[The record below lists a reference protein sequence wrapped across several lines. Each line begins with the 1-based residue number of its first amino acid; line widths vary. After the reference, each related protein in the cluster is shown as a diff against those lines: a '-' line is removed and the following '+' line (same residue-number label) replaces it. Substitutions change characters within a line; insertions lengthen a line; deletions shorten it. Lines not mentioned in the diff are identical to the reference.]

1 MKKYLIVALV
11 ALSVITAFGFLIHQN
26 KKLRRERDAYHNN
39 TEVLLSEVERYQT
52 KSGEQAVR
60 VGELQLRGAELER
73 YRADD
78 AALIRDMGVKKKELE
93 QLTKIQQ
100 QTIYK
105 LQGKARDT
113 VFVVVT
119 PDRAAEV
126 PARCAEHHDEWPTAP
141 PDRQR
146 EHQGGKQC
154 DGRNLHILLDVD
166 GLVVHCF

>member
-60 VGELQLRGAELER
+60 VGELQLRVAELER

-113 VFVVVT
+113 VFVEVT
-119 PDRAAEV
+119 DLCRALKETGPPRFRQGAPSITTNGSISRAAFS
-126 PARCAEHHDEWPTAP
+126 PIIATRPTS
-141 PDRQR
+141 
-146 EHQGGKQC
+146 
-154 DGRNLHILLDVD
+154 
-166 GLVVHCF
+166 

>member
-60 VGELQLRGAELER
+60 VGELQLRVAELER

-93 QLTKIQQ
+93 QYSSRPFTSCRARPAIPFLSRSHPTGPPRFR
-100 QTIYK
+100 
-105 LQGKARDT
+105 QGAPSIT
-113 VFVVVT
+113 T
-119 PDRAAEV
+119 NGSISRAAFS
-126 PARCAEHHDEWPTAP
+126 PIIATRPTS
-141 PDRQR
+141 
-146 EHQGGKQC
+146 
-154 DGRNLHILLDVD
+154 
-166 GLVVHCF
+166 

>member
-60 VGELQLRGAELER
+60 VGELQLRVAELER

-113 VFVVVT
+113 VLSRSHPTGPPRFRQGAPSIT
-119 PDRAAEV
+119 TNGSISRAAFS
-126 PARCAEHHDEWPTAP
+126 PIIATRPTS
-141 PDRQR
+141 
-146 EHQGGKQC
+146 
-154 DGRNLHILLDVD
+154 
-166 GLVVHCF
+166 

>member
-60 VGELQLRGAELER
+60 VGELQLRVAELER

-105 LQGKARDT
+105 LQGKAAIPFLSRSHPT
-113 VFVVVT
+113 GRRGSGKVR
-119 PDRAAEV
+119 RASRRM
-126 PARCAEHHDEWPTAP
+126 ARFLV
-141 PDRQR
+141 
-146 EHQGGKQC
+146 
-154 DGRNLHILLDVD
+154 LH
-166 GLVVHCF
+166 FPR

>member
-60 VGELQLRGAELER
+60 VGELQLRVAELER

-78 AALIRDMGVKKKELE
+78 AALIRDMGVKKKGVGATD
-93 QLTKIQQ
+93 QDTAADH
-100 QTIYK
+100 
-105 LQGKARDT
+105 LQVAGQGPRYRFCRGHTRQGRRGSGKVRRASRRMARFL
-113 VFVVVT
+113 V
-119 PDRAAEV
+119 
-126 PARCAEHHDEWPTAP
+126 
-141 PDRQR
+141 
-146 EHQGGKQC
+146 
-154 DGRNLHILLDVD
+154 LH
-166 GLVVHCF
+166 FPR

>member
-60 VGELQLRGAELER
+60 VGELQLRVAELER

-113 VFVVVT
+113 VFCRGHTRQGRRGSGKVR
-119 PDRAAEV
+119 RASRRM
-126 PARCAEHHDEWPTAP
+126 ARFLV
-141 PDRQR
+141 
-146 EHQGGKQC
+146 
-154 DGRNLHILLDVD
+154 LH
-166 GLVVHCF
+166 FPR